1 MVKKNKR
8 RDKKFAMKIIEALRE
23 PAPLN
28 DNKGRYISDFPRA
41 HSKKDRRHDGRVTP
55 HIINPKMKWSEIL
68 ESALLPEVFWDDWME
83 YRDGFRSTTW
93 MSEEDKKKKK
103 DKIKKQTK
111 IRKARKEKCR
121 LI

>member
-1 MVKKNKR
+1 MGNKKKR

-68 ESALLPEVFWDDWME
+68 ESALLPEVFWDDWIE

-93 MSEEDKKKKK
+93 MSQGDKKAIEE
-103 DKIKKQTK
+103 KIKKETK
-111 IRKARKEKCR
+111 IRKARKPKSQ
-121 LI
+121 LT